1 MNNKVIKVRSKFF
14 SLSHFHLLSSGYNN
28 TLFLSIPPLSFF
40 LHLHYHPSHLSPS
53 LHSHC
58 LFLSSHFPL
67 HLFPVPPCNTHCPFQ
82 SPSSS
87 CSPSPSLTGR
97 YYIFQSVLCM
107 IWGVDEA
114 ISRSPPWSLPPSR
127 FSPCCLMFQFGG
139 SKHSI
144 RQINC
149 LMHVISQTV
158 YKRGT
163 LCLSP
168 HPNAHTHTHTYTPQ
182 HPHGYAL
189 TFSLPGFLWPM
200 QTLSTLI

>member
-1 MNNKVIKVRSKFF
+1 MDYKVKKIRSSKFTLGLTFFFLRTITRHPINPYTLLSFSPPSFTSFTIPSF
-14 SLSHFHLLSSGYNN
+14 SLLV
-28 TLFLSIPPLSFF
+28 PVQP
-40 LHLHYHPSHLSPS
+40 LSPS
-53 LHSHC
+53 LIPRP
-58 LFLSSHFPL
+58 FLQHT
-67 HLFPVPPCNTHCPFQ
+67 HTHCPFQ

-87 CSPSPSLTGR
+87 RSRSPSLKGR

-114 ISRSPPWSLPPSR
+114 ISRSPPWPLPPFC

-158 YKRGT
+158 YKKGT

-168 HPNAHTHTHTYTPQ
+168 IHTHTYTPQ
-182 HPHGYAL
+182 HPHAAAL
-189 TFSLPGFLWPM
+189 PFSLPGLLRPM

>member
-1 MNNKVIKVRSKFF
+1 MDYKVIKIIKLRSSKF
-14 SLSHFHLLSSGYNN
+14 SLCLTF
-28 TLFLSIPPLSFF
+28 FFF
-40 LHLHYHPSHLSPS
+40 LLNITTHPYQS
-53 LHSHC
+53 LFFSFIFTTIFHRPFILIACSC
-58 LFLSSHFPL
+58 PGRFPH
-67 HLFPVPPCNTHCPFQ
+67 HLFPVPSCNTHTHCPFQ

-87 CSPSPSLTGR
+87 RSRSPSLKGR

-114 ISRSPPWSLPPSR
+114 ISHSPPRPLPPSR

-168 HPNAHTHTHTYTPQ
+168 HPHTHTYTPQ
-182 HPHGYAL
+182 HPHADAL

>member
-1 MNNKVIKVRSKFF
+1 MDYKVKKINLPSLHSVSHFFFLLTVTRHPINPYSLLSFSPPSFTIPSF
-14 SLSHFHLLSSGYNN
+14 SLLVP
-28 TLFLSIPPLSFF
+28 IQP
-40 LHLHYHPSHLSPS
+40 LSPS
-53 LHSHC
+53 LIPRP
-58 LFLSSHFPL
+58 FLQHT
-67 HLFPVPPCNTHCPFQ
+67 HTHCPFQ
-82 SPSSS
+82 SPSSTPS
-87 CSPSPSLTGR
+87 RSPSLKGR

-114 ISRSPPWSLPPSR
+114 ISRSPPRPLPPSC

-168 HPNAHTHTHTYTPQ
+168 PSTHTHTFTPQ
-182 HPHGYAL
+182 HPHAAAL
-189 TFSLPGFLWPM
+189 PFSLPGLLRPM

>member
-1 MNNKVIKVRSKFF
+1 MLHGLQSKKDQIFQVYTRSHIF
-14 SLSHFHLLSSGYNN
+14 
-28 TLFLSIPPLSFF
+28 SFF
-40 LHLHYHPSHLSPS
+40 LITITRDPINPYSLLSFSPPSFTSFTIPSFSLLVPVQPLSPS
-53 LHSHC
+53 LIPRP
-58 LFLSSHFPL
+58 FLQHT
-67 HLFPVPPCNTHCPFQ
+67 HTHCPFQ

-87 CSPSPSLTGR
+87 RSRSPSLKGR

-114 ISRSPPWSLPPSR
+114 ISRSPPRPLPPSC

-168 HPNAHTHTHTYTPQ
+168 HPHTHTHTPQ
-182 HPHGYAL
+182 HR
-189 TFSLPGFLWPM
+189 
-200 QTLSTLI
+200 TLLLCPSHSQDYCGPCRHCLL